1 MWKNAWLHFKKI
13 CTHKY
18 WVAKYCFKAGLYW
31 QGLMHDMSKFS
42 WTEFWE
48 SAKYYQGDSSPIN
61 ACKADKGYS
70 LAWQHHKGRNP
81 HHYEYWTDRYDDGT
95 VAIEMPYKYAAEMIC
110 DYIGAGKAYMGDKF
124 TFAREYQWWIKKL
137 TTVPKMH
144 GNTKLFVTEVLLFL
158 YEREMDGYYSD
169 MLFNEELLK
178 YCYKKWHNKN
188 LEYQYKE
195 EKI

>member
-1 MWKNAWLHFKKI
+1 MCKNAWLHFKKI

-31 QGLMHDMSKFS
+31 RGLMHDMSKFS

-61 ACKADKGYS
+61 VCKADKGYS

-81 HHYEYWTDRYDDGT
+81 HHYEYWTDRYDDAT

-137 TTVPKMH
+137 TTLPKMH
-144 GNTKLFVTEVLLFL
+144 ENTKLFVTAVLLFL
-158 YEREMDGYYSD
+158 YEREMDGYYAD

-178 YCYKKWHNKN
+178 YCYKKWHDKN
-188 LEYQYKE
+188 TEYQYKE